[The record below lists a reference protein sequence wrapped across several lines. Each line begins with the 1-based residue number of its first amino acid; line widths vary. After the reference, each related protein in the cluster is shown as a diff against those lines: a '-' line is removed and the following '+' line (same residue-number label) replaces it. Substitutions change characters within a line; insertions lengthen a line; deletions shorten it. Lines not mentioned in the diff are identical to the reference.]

1 MGSNPLPA
9 THLRWNLYGA
19 GLESLGRDGKPE
31 RLPLPQPAPNEILVR
46 IDAVG
51 VCFSDLKILRLGE
64 AHPKIARDLR
74 THPVVMGHEIC
85 CTVAQVGESLQGRF
99 QVGERYLVQ
108 ADVYVNERVQAV
120 GYALDGGYTQY
131 TVFGEPVLNGD
142 AGCYLLRCPEHL
154 SDAEAALV
162 EPWAC
167 IVASYRIQPRPTPQ
181 PNGKWLVI
189 LPHAPMVRYRC
200 SGLEG
205 LSSGNPCVTPSLRF
219 PLQAGGTESGLPSR
233 SHENPQGGDDSPD
246 TRFPSRSRENL
257 QGGDDSPNTRFP
269 SQSREN
275 LQGGDDSPNTRF
287 PSRSGGN
294 LKEGGQGVALLLTDF
309 RGNPLTDAFEQAA
322 HALGM
327 ATHRIETPADA
338 LYDPAQ
344 VRALRDAY
352 APDGFTDILI
362 FGEPTPALL
371 EAAQDALC
379 YGGALSFTCHHT
391 MPSVP
396 VDVGRLHY
404 DRLLVMGTSSWD
416 ITDAYRHTRDTALRN
431 GDRLLLFGA
440 GGAMGQMQLFYALTH
455 PEPPA
460 QVVVVDRHPERLEPL
475 RAMGVPLAERAGIDL
490 QFYCNADADPDAQQ
504 AHLRSLC
511 PHGYDH
517 IMLLAS
523 SAEAVALTYPLL
535 TDGGVLN
542 LFAGIPKGQKVP
554 LDLTPLASRHMRLV
568 GSSGSTMDDIAEC
581 LRLVAEGALPARK
594 VIGAIAGL
602 NALPEALQAVQSHRY
617 PGKVV
622 VFPQLPDL
630 PLIGLTELHDRLPE
644 VAAHLEAGRYW
655 TRDAER
661 ALYRVCS
668 TMGENDATDR

>member
-1 MGSNPLPA
+1 MPA

-19 GLESLGRDGKPE
+19 GLENLGRDGKPE
-31 RLPLPQPAPNEILVR
+31 RLPTPQPAPNEILVR

-51 VCFSDLKILRLGE
+51 ICFSDLKILRLGE

-74 THPVVMGHEIC
+74 KHPVVMGHEIC
-85 CTVAQVGESLQGRF
+85 CTVVQVGNALQGRF
-99 QVGERYLVQ
+99 QIGERYIVQ
-108 ADVYVNERVQAV
+108 ADVYVNGRVQAV
-120 GYALDGGYTQY
+120 GYALDGGYSQY

-142 AGCYLLRCPEHL
+142 AGCYLLRCPDHL

-167 IVASYRIQPRPTPQ
+167 VVASYRIQPRPTPL
-181 PNGKWLVI
+181 PNGRWLVI

-200 SGLEG
+200 GGVDGLHA
-205 LSSGNPCVTPSLRF
+205 GNSPHLTSPVDGGGTPSPR
-219 PLQAGGTESGLPSR
+219 AGRVGVGGTAVLFTDSR
-233 SHENPQGGDDSPD
+233 
-246 TRFPSRSRENL
+246 
-257 QGGDDSPNTRFP
+257 
-269 SQSREN
+269 
-275 LQGGDDSPNTRF
+275 
-287 PSRSGGN
+287 GN
-294 LKEGGQGVALLLTDF
+294 LLAE
-309 RGNPLTDAFEQAA
+309 AFEQAA

-327 ATHRIETPADA
+327 ATHRIEAPADA

-344 VRALRDAY
+344 VHTLRDAY

-362 FGEPTPALL
+362 FGEPTPEVL
-371 EAAQDALC
+371 EAAQDALI
-379 YGGALSFTCHHT
+379 YGGALSFTCHHK
-391 MPSVP
+391 MPPVP

-404 DRLLVMGTSSWD
+404 DRLLLMGTSSWD
-416 ITDAYRHTRDTALRN
+416 ITDAYRHTRDTALRK

-440 GGAMGQMQLFYALTH
+440 GGAMGQMQLFYALTR

-475 RAMGVPLAERAGIDL
+475 REMGVPLAQHAGIEL

-504 AHLRSLC
+504 AHLRALC

-554 LDLTPLASRHMRLV
+554 LDLTPLASRHMRLL

-630 PLIGLTELHDRLPE
+630 PLIGLTELHERQPE

-668 TMGENDATDR
+668 NVGYSSISRWYLPIQ

>member
-1 MGSNPLPA
+1 MALPA
-9 THLRWNLYGA
+9 THFRWNLYGA
-19 GLESLGRDGKPE
+19 GLENLGRDGKPE
-31 RLPLPQPAPNEILVR
+31 RLPVPQPAPNEILVR

-51 VCFSDLKILRLGE
+51 ICFSDLKILRLGE
-64 AHPKIARDLR
+64 AHPKIARNLR
-74 THPVVMGHEIC
+74 THPAVMGHEIC
-85 CTVAQVGESLQGRF
+85 CTVVQVGEALRGRF
-99 QVGERYLVQ
+99 HVGERYIVQ
-108 ADVYVNERVQAV
+108 ADVYVNGRVQAV

-142 AGCYLLRCPEHL
+142 AGCYLLRCPDHL

-167 IVASYRIQPRPTPQ
+167 VVASYRIQPRPTPQ
-181 PNGKWLVI
+181 PNGRWLVI

-233 SHENPQGGDDSPD
+233 SHENPQGTDDSPD
-246 TRFPSRSRENL
+246 TRFPSRSRENP
-257 QGGDDSPNTRFP
+257 QGGDDSPDTRFP

-275 LQGGDDSPNTRF
+275 PQGGDDSPNTRF
-287 PSRSGGN
+287 PSRSGGD

-327 ATHRIETPADA
+327 ATHRIETTADA
-338 LYDPAQ
+338 LYDPAR
-344 VRALRDAY
+344 VHTLRDTY

-362 FGEPTPALL
+362 FGDPTPEVL

-379 YGGALSFTCHHT
+379 YGGALSFTCHRA
-391 MPSVP
+391 MLPVP

-416 ITDAYRHTRDTALRN
+416 ITDAYRHTRDASLRK

-440 GGAMGQMQLFYALTH
+440 GGAMGQMQLFYALTR

-475 RAMGVPLAERAGIDL
+475 REMGVPLAQQAGIDL

-504 AHLRSLC
+504 AHLRALC

-517 IMLLAS
+517 IMMLAS
-523 SAEAVALTYPLL
+523 SAESVALTYPLL

-542 LFAGIPKGQKVP
+542 LFAGIPKGQKAP
-554 LDLTPLASRHMRLV
+554 LDLTPLASRHMRIV

-630 PLIGLTELHDRLPE
+630 PLIGLTELHERLPE

-668 TMGENDATDR
+668 KAGENDATDR

>member
-1 MGSNPLPA
+1 VSLPT

-19 GLESLGRDGKPE
+19 GLENLGRDGKPE
-31 RLPLPQPAPNEILVR
+31 RLPMPQPAPNEILVR

-51 VCFSDLKILRLGE
+51 ICFSDLKILRLGE
-64 AHPKIARDLR
+64 AHPKIDRDLR
-74 THPVVMGHEIC
+74 KHPAVMGHEIC
-85 CTVAQVGESLQGRF
+85 CTVVQVGEALRGRF
-99 QVGERYLVQ
+99 HVGERYIVQ
-108 ADVYVNERVQAV
+108 ADVYVNGRVQAV
-120 GYALDGGYTQY
+120 GYALDGGFSQY

-142 AGCYLLRCPEHL
+142 AGCYLLRCPDHV

-167 IVASYRIQPRPTPQ
+167 VVASYRIQPRPTPL
-181 PNGKWLVI
+181 PNGRWLVI

-200 SGLEG
+200 GGLEA
-205 LSSGNPCVTPSLRF
+205 LSVGNSGITPSLRF
-219 PLQAGGTESGLPSR
+219 PLQAGGTELGSPPPSGGNPRGEGNLPS
-233 SHENPQGGDDSPD
+233 

-257 QGGDDSPNTRFP
+257 QGGDDP
-269 SQSREN
+269 
-275 LQGGDDSPNTRF
+275 PNTRF

-309 RGNPLTDAFEQAA
+309 RGNPLTDALEQTA
-322 HALGM
+322 HTLGM
-327 ATHRIETPADA
+327 ETHRLETPADA
-338 LYDPAQ
+338 LYDSERI
-344 VRALRDAY
+344 RALRDTY

-362 FGEPTPALL
+362 FGDPTPEVL

-379 YGGALSFTCHHT
+379 YGGALSFTCHRA
-391 MPSVP
+391 MPPVP

-416 ITDAYRHTRDTALRN
+416 ITDAYRHTRDTALRK

-440 GGAMGQMQLFYALTH
+440 GGAMGQMQLFYALTR

-475 RAMGVPLAERAGIDL
+475 REMGVPLAQHAGIEL

-504 AHLRSLC
+504 AHLRALC

-542 LFAGIPKGQKVP
+542 LFAGIPKGQKAP
-554 LDLTPLASRHMRLV
+554 LDLTLLASRHMRLL
-568 GSSGSTMDDIAEC
+568 GSSGSTMDDIAKC

-630 PLIGLTELHDRLPE
+630 PLIGLTELHERLPE

>member
-19 GLESLGRDGKPE
+19 GLENLGRDGKPE

-51 VCFSDLKILRLGE
+51 ICFSDLKILRLGE

-74 THPVVMGHEIC
+74 THPAVMGHEIC
-85 CTVAQVGESLQGRF
+85 CTVVQVGDALQGRF
-99 QVGERYLVQ
+99 RVGERYIVQ
-108 ADVYVNERVQAV
+108 ADVYVNGRVQAV
-120 GYALDGGYTQY
+120 GYALDGGYSQY
-131 TVFGEPVLNGD
+131 TIFGEPVLNGD
-142 AGCYLLRCPEHL
+142 AGCYLLRCPDHL

-167 IVASYRIQPRPTPQ
+167 IVASYRIQPRPTPL
-181 PNGKWLVI
+181 PNGRWLVI
-189 LPHAPMVRYRC
+189 LPRAPMVRYRC
-200 SGLEG
+200 SGLEA
-205 LSSGNPCVTPSLRF
+205 LSAGNSGITPSLRF
-219 PLQAGGTESGLPSR
+219 PLLAGGTELGSSSR
-233 SHENPQGGDDSPD
+233 GGGNPQGEGNL
-246 TRFPSRSRENL
+246 PS
-257 QGGDDSPNTRFP
+257 
-269 SQSREN
+269 
-275 LQGGDDSPNTRF
+275 TRF

-294 LKEGGQGVALLLTDF
+294 LKEGGQGVAILVTDS
-309 RGNPLTDAFEQAA
+309 RGNPLAEAFQQAA

-327 ATHRIETPADA
+327 ETHRIEAPADA

-344 VRALRDAY
+344 VHTLRDTY

-362 FGEPTPALL
+362 FGDPTPEVL
-371 EAAQDALC
+371 EAAQDALS
-379 YGGALSFTCHHT
+379 YGGALSFTCHRA
-391 MPSVP
+391 MPPVP

-404 DRLLVMGTSSWD
+404 DRLLLMGTTSWD
-416 ITDAYRHTRDTALRN
+416 ITDAYRHTRDTALRK

-440 GGAMGQMQLFYALTH
+440 GGAMGQMQLFYALTR

-475 RAMGVPLAERAGIDL
+475 REMGIPLAQRAGIEL
-490 QFYCNADADPDAQQ
+490 QFYCNADADPEAQQ
-504 AHLRSLC
+504 AHLRALC

-542 LFAGIPKGQKVP
+542 LFAGIPKGQKAP
-554 LDLTPLASRHMRLV
+554 LDLTPLASRHMRLL

-630 PLIGLTELHDRLPE
+630 PLMGLTELHERLPE
-644 VAAHLEAGRYW
+644 IAAHLEAGRYW

-668 TMGENDATDR
+668 KAGENDATDR

>member
-1 MGSNPLPA
+1 MSSNPLPA

-19 GLESLGRDGKPE
+19 GLENLGRDGKPE

-51 VCFSDLKILRLGE
+51 ICFSDLKILRLGE

-74 THPVVMGHEIC
+74 KHPAVMGHEIC
-85 CTVAQVGESLQGRF
+85 CTVVQVGDALQGRF
-99 QVGERYLVQ
+99 HVGERYIVQ
-108 ADVYVNERVQAV
+108 ADVYVNGRVQAV
-120 GYALDGGYTQY
+120 GYALDGGYSQY

-142 AGCYLLRCPEHL
+142 AGCYLLRCPDHL

-167 IVASYRIQPRPTPQ
+167 VVASYRIQPRPTPL
-181 PNGKWLVI
+181 PNGRWLVI

-200 SGLEG
+200 GGVEKLNPPTPVHSSPLERGERVRVRGDSGI
-205 LSSGNPCVTPSLRF
+205 
-219 PLQAGGTESGLPSR
+219 
-233 SHENPQGGDDSPD
+233 
-246 TRFPSRSRENL
+246 
-257 QGGDDSPNTRFP
+257 
-269 SQSREN
+269 
-275 LQGGDDSPNTRF
+275 
-287 PSRSGGN
+287 
-294 LKEGGQGVALLLTDF
+294 ALLLTDP
-309 RGNPLTDAFEQAA
+309 RGNPLAEAFEHAA
-322 HALGM
+322 RALGM
-327 ATHRIETPADA
+327 EFHRIEALADA
-338 LYDPAQ
+338 LYDPAR
-344 VRALRDAY
+344 VRALRDTH

-362 FGEPTPALL
+362 FGEPTPEVL
-371 EAAQDALC
+371 EAAQDALG
-379 YGGALSFTCHHT
+379 YGGALSFTCHRT
-391 MPSVP
+391 IPPVP

-404 DRLLVMGTSSWD
+404 DRLLLMGTTSWD
-416 ITDAYRHTRDTALRN
+416 ITDAYRHTRDTALRK

-440 GGAMGQMQLFYALTH
+440 GGAMGQMHLFYALTR

-475 RAMGVPLAERAGIDL
+475 REMGIPLAQHAGIEL
-490 QFYCNADADPDAQQ
+490 QFYCNADADPEAQQ
-504 AHLRSLC
+504 AHLRALC

-523 SAEAVALTYPLL
+523 SAETVALTYPLL

-554 LDLTPLASRHMRLV
+554 LDLTPLASRHMRLL

-581 LRLVAEGALPARK
+581 LLLVAEGALPARK

-668 TMGENDATDR
+668 NAGENDATDP

>member
-1 MGSNPLPA
+1 MSSNPLPA

-19 GLESLGRDGKPE
+19 GLENLGRDGKPE

-51 VCFSDLKILRLGE
+51 ICFSDLKILRLGE

-74 THPVVMGHEIC
+74 KHPAVMGHEIC
-85 CTVAQVGESLQGRF
+85 CTVVQVGDALQGRF
-99 QVGERYLVQ
+99 HIGERYIVQ
-108 ADVYVNERVQAV
+108 ADVYVNGRVQAV
-120 GYALDGGYTQY
+120 GYALDGGYSQY

-142 AGCYLLRCPEHL
+142 AGCYLLRCPDHL

-167 IVASYRIQPRPTPQ
+167 VVASYRIQPRPTPL
-181 PNGKWLVI
+181 PNGRWLVI

-200 SGLEG
+200 GGVEKLNPPTPVHSSPLERGERVRVRGDSGI
-205 LSSGNPCVTPSLRF
+205 
-219 PLQAGGTESGLPSR
+219 
-233 SHENPQGGDDSPD
+233 
-246 TRFPSRSRENL
+246 
-257 QGGDDSPNTRFP
+257 
-269 SQSREN
+269 
-275 LQGGDDSPNTRF
+275 
-287 PSRSGGN
+287 
-294 LKEGGQGVALLLTDF
+294 ALLLTDP
-309 RGNPLTDAFEQAA
+309 RGNPLAEAFEHAA
-322 HALGM
+322 RALGM
-327 ATHRIETPADA
+327 EFHRIEALADA
-338 LYDPAQ
+338 LYDPAR
-344 VRALRDAY
+344 VRALRDTH

-362 FGEPTPALL
+362 FGEPTPEVL
-371 EAAQDALC
+371 EAAQDALG
-379 YGGALSFTCHHT
+379 YGGALSFTCHRT
-391 MPSVP
+391 IPPVP

-404 DRLLVMGTSSWD
+404 DRLLLMGTTSWD
-416 ITDAYRHTRDTALRN
+416 ITDAYRHTRDTALRK

-440 GGAMGQMQLFYALTH
+440 GGAMGQMHLFYALTR

-475 RAMGVPLAERAGIDL
+475 REMGIPLAQHAGIEL
-490 QFYCNADADPDAQQ
+490 QFYCNADADPEAQQ
-504 AHLRSLC
+504 AHLRALC

-523 SAEAVALTYPLL
+523 SAETVALTYPLL

-554 LDLTPLASRHMRLV
+554 LDLTPLASRHMRLL

-581 LRLVAEGALPARK
+581 LLLVAEGALPARK

-668 TMGENDATDR
+668 NAGENDATDP

>member
-1 MGSNPLPA
+1 VSAPA
-9 THLRWNLYGA
+9 THLRWNLYGV
-19 GLESLGRDGKPE
+19 GLENLGRDGKPE
-31 RLPLPQPAPNEILVR
+31 RLPVPQPAPNEILAR

-51 VCFSDLKILRLGE
+51 ICFSDLKILRLGE
-64 AHPKIARDLR
+64 AHPKIDRDLR
-74 THPVVMGHEIC
+74 KHPAVMGHEIC
-85 CTVAQVGESLQGRF
+85 CTVVQVGEALRGRF
-99 QVGERYLVQ
+99 HVGERYIVQ
-108 ADVYVNERVQAV
+108 ADVYVNGRVQAV
-120 GYALDGGYTQY
+120 GYALDGGFSQY

-142 AGCYLLRCPEHL
+142 AGCYLLRCPDHV

-167 IVASYRIQPRPTPQ
+167 VVASYRIQPRPTPL
-181 PNGKWLVI
+181 PNGRWLVI

-200 SGLEG
+200 GGVDGLHAC
-205 LSSGNPCVTPSLRF
+205 SSPHLTSPVDGGGTPSPR
-219 PLQAGGTESGLPSR
+219 AGRVGVGGTA
-233 SHENPQGGDDSPD
+233 
-246 TRFPSRSRENL
+246 
-257 QGGDDSPNTRFP
+257 
-269 SQSREN
+269 
-275 LQGGDDSPNTRF
+275 
-287 PSRSGGN
+287 
-294 LKEGGQGVALLLTDF
+294 VLLTDS
-309 RGNPLTDAFEQAA
+309 RGNPLTEAFEQAA

-327 ATHRIETPADA
+327 ALHRIETPADA
-338 LYDPAQ
+338 LYDPERI
-344 VRALRDAY
+344 RALRDAY

-362 FGEPTPALL
+362 FGEPTPEVL

-379 YGGALSFTCHHT
+379 YGGALSFTCHRA
-391 MPSVP
+391 MPPVP

-416 ITDAYRHTRDTALRN
+416 ITDAYRHTRDTALRK

-440 GGAMGQMQLFYALTH
+440 GGAMGQMQLFYALTR

-460 QVVVVDRHPERLEPL
+460 QVVVVDRHPERLEL
-475 RAMGVPLAERAGIDL
+475 LHEMGVPLAQQAGIDL

-504 AHLRSLC
+504 AHLRALC

-542 LFAGIPKGQKVP
+542 LFAGIPKGQKAP
-554 LDLTPLASRHMRLV
+554 LDLTPLASRHMRIV

-617 PGKVV
+617 LGKVV

-630 PLIGLTELHDRLPE
+630 PLIGLTELHERLPE

-668 TMGENDATDR
+668 KAGENDATDR

>member
-1 MGSNPLPA
+1 MALPA
-9 THLRWNLYGA
+9 THFRWNLYGA
-19 GLESLGRDGKPE
+19 GLGNLGRDGKPE
-31 RLPLPQPAPNEILVR
+31 RLPVPQPAPNEILVR

-51 VCFSDLKILRLGE
+51 ICFSDLKILRLGE

-74 THPVVMGHEIC
+74 THPAVMGHEIC
-85 CTVAQVGESLQGRF
+85 CTVVQVGDALQGRF
-99 QVGERYLVQ
+99 RVGERYIVQ
-108 ADVYVNERVQAV
+108 ADVYVNGRVQAV

-142 AGCYLLRCPEHL
+142 AGCYLLRCPDHV

-167 IVASYRIQPRPTPQ
+167 VVASYRIQPRPTPL
-181 PNGKWLVI
+181 PNGRWLVI

-200 SGLEG
+200 GGVDGLHAC
-205 LSSGNPCVTPSLRF
+205 SSPHLTSPVDGGRTPSPPAGRVGV
-219 PLQAGGTESGLPSR
+219 GGTA
-233 SHENPQGGDDSPD
+233 
-246 TRFPSRSRENL
+246 
-257 QGGDDSPNTRFP
+257 
-269 SQSREN
+269 
-275 LQGGDDSPNTRF
+275 
-287 PSRSGGN
+287 
-294 LKEGGQGVALLLTDF
+294 VLLTDF
-309 RGNPLTDAFEQAA
+309 RGNPLTDALEQTA

-327 ATHRIETPADA
+327 ETHRLETPADT
-338 LYDPAQ
+338 LYDSERI
-344 VRALRDAY
+344 RALRDAY

-362 FGEPTPALL
+362 FGEPTPDAL

-379 YGGALSFTCHHT
+379 YGGALSFTCHHK
-391 MPSVP
+391 MPPVP

-404 DRLLVMGTSSWD
+404 DRLLLMGTTSWD
-416 ITDAYRHTRDTALRN
+416 IADAYRHTRDTALRM

-440 GGAMGQMQLFYALTH
+440 GGAMGQMQLFYALTR

-475 RAMGVPLAERAGIDL
+475 REMGVPLAQQAGIDL
-490 QFYCNADADPDAQQ
+490 QFYCNADAYPDTQQ
-504 AHLRSLC
+504 AHLRALC

-535 TDGGVLN
+535 TDGGILN
-542 LFAGIPKGQKVP
+542 LFAGIPKGQKAP
-554 LDLTPLASRHMRLV
+554 LDLTPLASRHMRVV

-602 NALPEALQAVQSHRY
+602 NALPEALQAVQTHRY

-622 VFPQLPDL
+622 LFPQLPDL
-630 PLIGLTELHDRLPE
+630 PLIGLTELHTRLPE

-668 TMGENDATDR
+668 KVGENDATDH

>member
-1 MGSNPLPA
+1 VSLPT

-19 GLESLGRDGKPE
+19 GLENLGRDGKPE
-31 RLPLPQPAPNEILVR
+31 RLPTPQPAPNEILVR

-51 VCFSDLKILRLGE
+51 ICFSDLKILRLGE
-64 AHPKIARDLR
+64 AHPKIARNLR
-74 THPVVMGHEIC
+74 THPAVMGHEIC
-85 CTVAQVGESLQGRF
+85 CTVVQVGEALRGRF
-99 QVGERYLVQ
+99 QVGERYIVQ
-108 ADVYVNERVQAV
+108 ADVYVNGRVQAV

-142 AGCYLLRCPEHL
+142 AGCYLLRCPDHL

-167 IVASYRIQPRPTPQ
+167 VVASYRIQPRPTPQ
-181 PNGKWLVI
+181 PNGRWLVI

-200 SGLEG
+200 GGVETFRPHPPCPPLPQAGEGERTGALPCAPTPLSHPVGEGSGVRADASPLSHPVGEG
-205 LSSGNPCVTPSLRF
+205 LGVRAT
-219 PLQAGGTESGLPSR
+219 
-233 SHENPQGGDDSPD
+233 QGI
-246 TRFPSRSRENL
+246 
-257 QGGDDSPNTRFP
+257 
-269 SQSREN
+269 
-275 LQGGDDSPNTRF
+275 
-287 PSRSGGN
+287 
-294 LKEGGQGVALLLTDF
+294 ALLLTDS
-309 RGNPLTDAFEQAA
+309 RGNPLTDALEQTA

-327 ATHRIETPADA
+327 ETHRIETPADA
-338 LYDPAQ
+338 LYDPAR
-344 VRALRDAY
+344 VHTLRDAY

-362 FGEPTPALL
+362 FGEPTPEVL

-379 YGGALSFTCHHT
+379 YGGALSFTCHRA
-391 MPSVP
+391 MPPVP

-416 ITDAYRHTRDTALRN
+416 ITDAYRHTRDASLRK

-440 GGAMGQMQLFYALTH
+440 GGAMGQMQLFYALTR

-475 RAMGVPLAERAGIDL
+475 REMGVPLAQQAGIDL

-504 AHLRSLC
+504 AHLRALC

-554 LDLTPLASRHMRLV
+554 LDLTPLASRHMRVV

-630 PLIGLTELHDRLPE
+630 PLIGLTELHERLPE

>member
-1 MGSNPLPA
+1 MSLPT

-19 GLESLGRDGKPE
+19 GLENLGRDGKPE
-31 RLPLPQPAPNEILVR
+31 RLPVPQPAQNEILAR

-51 VCFSDLKILRLGE
+51 ICFSDLKILRLGE
-64 AHPKIARDLR
+64 VHPKIDRDLR
-74 THPVVMGHEIC
+74 KHPAVMGHEIC
-85 CTVAQVGESLQGRF
+85 CTVVQVGEALRGRF
-99 QVGERYLVQ
+99 HVGERYIVQ
-108 ADVYVNERVQAV
+108 ADVYVNGRVQAV
-120 GYALDGGYTQY
+120 GYALDGGYSQY

-142 AGCYLLRCPEHL
+142 AGCYLLRCPDHV

-167 IVASYRIQPRPTPQ
+167 VVASYRIQPRPTPL
-181 PNGKWLVI
+181 PNGRWLVI

-200 SGLEG
+200 GGLEA
-205 LSSGNPCVTPSLRF
+205 LSVGNSGITPSLRF
-219 PLQAGGTESGLPSR
+219 PLLAGGTELGSSSPGGGNPRGEGNLPS
-233 SHENPQGGDDSPD
+233 
-246 TRFPSRSRENL
+246 
-257 QGGDDSPNTRFP
+257 
-269 SQSREN
+269 
-275 LQGGDDSPNTRF
+275 TRF

-294 LKEGGQGVALLLTDF
+294 LKEGGQGVAILITDS
-309 RGNPLTDAFEQAA
+309 RGNPLTEAFEQAA

-327 ATHRIETPADA
+327 ALHRIETPADA

-344 VRALRDAY
+344 MRALRDTY

-362 FGEPTPALL
+362 FGDPTPEVL

-379 YGGALSFTCHHT
+379 YGGALSFTCHRA
-391 MPSVP
+391 MPPVP

-416 ITDAYRHTRDTALRN
+416 ITDAYRHTRDTALRK

-440 GGAMGQMQLFYALTH
+440 GGAMGQMQLFYALTR

-475 RAMGVPLAERAGIDL
+475 REMGVPLAQQAGIDL

-504 AHLRSLC
+504 AHLRALC

-542 LFAGIPKGQKVP
+542 LFAGIPKGQKAP
-554 LDLTPLASRHMRLV
+554 LDLTPLASRHMRIV

-630 PLIGLTELHDRLPE
+630 PLMGLTELHDRLPE

>member
-1 MGSNPLPA
+1 VRLPA

-19 GLESLGRDGKPE
+19 GLENLGRDGKPE
-31 RLPLPQPAPNEILVR
+31 RLPVPQPAQNEILAR

-51 VCFSDLKILRLGE
+51 ICFSDLKILRLGE
-64 AHPKIARDLR
+64 AHPKIDRDLR
-74 THPVVMGHEIC
+74 KHPAVMGHEIC
-85 CTVAQVGESLQGRF
+85 CTVVQVGEALRGRF
-99 QVGERYLVQ
+99 HVGERYIVQ
-108 ADVYVNERVQAV
+108 ADVYVNGRVQAV
-120 GYALDGGYTQY
+120 GYALDGGFSQY

-142 AGCYLLRCPEHL
+142 AGCYLLRCPDHV

-167 IVASYRIQPRPTPQ
+167 VVASYRIQPRPTPL
-181 PNGKWLVI
+181 PNGRWLVI

-200 SGLEG
+200 GGVDGLHAC
-205 LSSGNPCVTPSLRF
+205 SSPHLTSPVDGGGTPSPR
-219 PLQAGGTESGLPSR
+219 AGRVGVGGTA
-233 SHENPQGGDDSPD
+233 
-246 TRFPSRSRENL
+246 
-257 QGGDDSPNTRFP
+257 
-269 SQSREN
+269 
-275 LQGGDDSPNTRF
+275 
-287 PSRSGGN
+287 
-294 LKEGGQGVALLLTDF
+294 VLLTDS
-309 RGNPLTDAFEQAA
+309 RGNPLTEAFEQAA

-327 ATHRIETPADA
+327 ALHRIETPADA
-338 LYDPAQ
+338 LYDPERI
-344 VRALRDAY
+344 RALRDAY

-362 FGEPTPALL
+362 FGEPTPEVL

-379 YGGALSFTCHHT
+379 YGGALSFTCHRA
-391 MPSVP
+391 MPPVP

-416 ITDAYRHTRDTALRN
+416 ITDAYRHTRDTALRK

-440 GGAMGQMQLFYALTH
+440 GGAMGQMQLFYALTR

-460 QVVVVDRHPERLEPL
+460 QVVVVDRHPERLEL
-475 RAMGVPLAERAGIDL
+475 LHEMGVPLAQQAGIDL

-504 AHLRSLC
+504 AHLRALC

-542 LFAGIPKGQKVP
+542 LFAGIPKGQKAP
-554 LDLTPLASRHMRLV
+554 LDLTPLASRHMRIV

-617 PGKVV
+617 LGKVV

-630 PLIGLTELHDRLPE
+630 PLIGLTELHERLPE

-668 TMGENDATDR
+668 KAGENDATDR

>member
-1 MGSNPLPA
+1 
-9 THLRWNLYGA
+9 
-19 GLESLGRDGKPE
+19 
-31 RLPLPQPAPNEILVR
+31 VR
-46 IDAVG
+46 VDAVG
-51 VCFSDLKILRLGE
+51 ICFSDLKILRLGG

-74 THPVVMGHEIC
+74 MHPAVMGHEIC
-85 CTVAQVGESLQGRF
+85 CTVAQVGEALQGRF
-99 QVGERYLVQ
+99 QVGERYIVQ
-108 ADVYVNERVQAV
+108 ADVYVNGRVQAV

-142 AGCYLLRCPEHL
+142 AGCYLLRCPDHV

-167 IVASYRIQPRPTPQ
+167 VVASYRIQPRPTPQ
-181 PNGKWLVI
+181 PNGRWLVI
-189 LPHAPMVRYRC
+189 MPHAPIVRYRC
-200 SGLEG
+200 SALEG
-205 LSSGNPCVTPSLRF
+205 FIAGSSPLLTSPVDGGGTATPSPPAGRVGMGGTAVLLTRLARQ
-219 PLQAGGTESGLPSR
+219 PAGG
-233 SHENPQGGDDSPD
+233 
-246 TRFPSRSRENL
+246 
-257 QGGDDSPNTRFP
+257 
-269 SQSREN
+269 
-275 LQGGDDSPNTRF
+275 
-287 PSRSGGN
+287 
-294 LKEGGQGVALLLTDF
+294 GVRASSA
-309 RGNPLTDAFEQAA
+309 RAG
-322 HALGM
+322 HAVQHIQ
-327 ATHRIETPADA
+327 TTADA

-416 ITDAYRHTRDTALRN
+416 ITDAYRHTRDTALRK

-440 GGAMGQMQLFYALTH
+440 GGAMGQMQLFYALTR

-475 RAMGVPLAERAGIDL
+475 REMGVPLAQRAGIDL

-602 NALPEALQAVQSHRY
+602 NALPEALQAVQAHRY

-622 VFPQLPDL
+622 IFPQLPDL
-630 PLIGLTELHDRLPE
+630 PLMGLTELHERLPE

-668 TMGENDATDR
+668 TTGENDATDR

>member
-1 MGSNPLPA
+1 LRKHPA
-9 THLRWNLYGA
+9 
-19 GLESLGRDGKPE
+19 
-31 RLPLPQPAPNEILVR
+31 
-46 IDAVG
+46 
-51 VCFSDLKILRLGE
+51 
-64 AHPKIARDLR
+64 
-74 THPVVMGHEIC
+74 VMGHEIC
-85 CTVAQVGESLQGRF
+85 CTVVQVGEALRGRF
-99 QVGERYLVQ
+99 HVGERYIVQ
-108 ADVYVNERVQAV
+108 ADVYVNGRVQAV

-142 AGCYLLRCPEHL
+142 AGCYLLRCPDHV

-167 IVASYRIQPRPTPQ
+167 VVASYRIQPRPTPQ
-181 PNGKWLVI
+181 PNGRWLVI

-200 SGLEG
+200 GGVETFRPHPPCPPLPQAGEGERTGALPCAPTPLSHPVGEGSGVRADASPLSHPVGEG
-205 LSSGNPCVTPSLRF
+205 LGVRAT
-219 PLQAGGTESGLPSR
+219 
-233 SHENPQGGDDSPD
+233 QGI
-246 TRFPSRSRENL
+246 
-257 QGGDDSPNTRFP
+257 
-269 SQSREN
+269 
-275 LQGGDDSPNTRF
+275 
-287 PSRSGGN
+287 
-294 LKEGGQGVALLLTDF
+294 ALLLTDS
-309 RGNPLTDAFEQAA
+309 RGNPLTDALEQTA

-327 ATHRIETPADA
+327 ETHRLETPADA
-338 LYDPAQ
+338 LYDSERI
-344 VRALRDAY
+344 RALRDAY

-362 FGEPTPALL
+362 FGDPTPEVL
-371 EAAQDALC
+371 EAAHDALC
-379 YGGALSFTCHHT
+379 YGGALSFTCHHK
-391 MPSVP
+391 MPPVP

-404 DRLLVMGTSSWD
+404 DRLLLMGTTSWD
-416 ITDAYRHTRDTALRN
+416 ITDAYRHTRDTALRK

-440 GGAMGQMQLFYALTH
+440 GGAMGQMQLFYALTR

-475 RAMGVPLAERAGIDL
+475 REMGVPLAQHAGIDL

-504 AHLRSLC
+504 AHLRALC

-542 LFAGIPKGQKVP
+542 LFAGIPKGQKAP
-554 LDLTPLASRHMRLV
+554 LDLTPLASRHMRIV

-602 NALPEALQAVQSHRY
+602 NALPEALQAVQTHRY

-622 VFPQLPDL
+622 LFPQLPDL
-630 PLIGLTELHDRLPE
+630 PLIGLTELHERLPE

-668 TMGENDATDR
+668 NAGENDATDR

>member
-1 MGSNPLPA
+1 VSAPA

-19 GLESLGRDGKPE
+19 GLENLGRDGKPE
-31 RLPLPQPAPNEILVR
+31 RLPVPQPAQNEILAR

-51 VCFSDLKILRLGE
+51 ICFSDLKILRLGE
-64 AHPKIARDLR
+64 AHPKIDRDLR
-74 THPVVMGHEIC
+74 THPAVMGHEIC
-85 CTVAQVGESLQGRF
+85 CTVVQVGEALRGRF
-99 QVGERYLVQ
+99 HVGERYIVQ
-108 ADVYVNERVQAV
+108 ADVYVNGRVQAV
-120 GYALDGGYTQY
+120 GYALDGGYSQY

-142 AGCYLLRCPEHL
+142 AGCYLLRCPDHV

-167 IVASYRIQPRPTPQ
+167 VVASYRIQPRPTPL
-181 PNGKWLVI
+181 PNGRWLVI

-233 SHENPQGGDDSPD
+233 SHENPQGTDDSPD
-246 TRFPSRSRENL
+246 TRFPSQSRENL

-269 SQSREN
+269 SRSREN
-275 LQGGDDSPNTRF
+275 LQGGDDPPNTRF

-327 ATHRIETPADA
+327 ETHRLETPADA
-338 LYDPAQ
+338 LYDSERI
-344 VRALRDAY
+344 RALRDTY

-362 FGEPTPALL
+362 FGDPTPEVL

-379 YGGALSFTCHHT
+379 YGGALSFTCHRA
-391 MPSVP
+391 MPPVP

-416 ITDAYRHTRDTALRN
+416 ITDAYRHTRDTALRK

-440 GGAMGQMQLFYALTH
+440 GGAMGQMQLFYALTR

-475 RAMGVPLAERAGIDL
+475 REIGVPLAQQAGIDL
-490 QFYCNADADPDAQQ
+490 QFYCNANADPDAQQ
-504 AHLRSLC
+504 AHLRALC

-542 LFAGIPKGQKVP
+542 LFAGIPKGQKAP
-554 LDLTPLASRHMRLV
+554 LDLTPLASRHMRVV

-630 PLIGLTELHDRLPE
+630 PMIGLTELHERLPE

>member
-1 MGSNPLPA
+1 MSSEPLP
-9 THLRWNLYGA
+9 TIHLRWNLYGA
-19 GLESLGRDGKPE
+19 GLENLGRDRKPE

-51 VCFSDLKILRLGE
+51 ICFSDLKILRLGE

-74 THPVVMGHEIC
+74 KHPAVMGHEIC
-85 CTVAQVGESLQGRF
+85 CTVVQVGDALQGRF
-99 QVGERYLVQ
+99 QLGERYIVQ
-108 ADVYVNERVQAV
+108 ADVYVNGQVQAV

-142 AGCYLLRCPEHL
+142 AGCYLLRCPDHL

-167 IVASYRIQPRPTPQ
+167 VVASYRIQPRPTPQ
-181 PNGKWLVI
+181 PNGRWLVI
-189 LPHAPMVRYRC
+189 LPYAPLVRYRC
-200 SGLEG
+200 GALEALLNPPTPVPSPPLERGERDRVRGDSGI
-205 LSSGNPCVTPSLRF
+205 
-219 PLQAGGTESGLPSR
+219 
-233 SHENPQGGDDSPD
+233 
-246 TRFPSRSRENL
+246 
-257 QGGDDSPNTRFP
+257 
-269 SQSREN
+269 
-275 LQGGDDSPNTRF
+275 
-287 PSRSGGN
+287 
-294 LKEGGQGVALLLTDF
+294 ALLLTDF
-309 RGNPLTDAFEQAA
+309 RGNPLTDAFEQTA

-327 ATHRIETPADA
+327 AVQHIQTTAES
-338 LYDPAQ
+338 LYDPDQ

-362 FGEPTPALL
+362 FGEPTPAVL

-379 YGGALSFTCHHT
+379 YGGALSFTRHHT
-391 MPSVP
+391 MHPLP

-404 DRLLVMGTSSWD
+404 DRLQMMGTTSWD
-416 ITDAYRHTRDTALRN
+416 ITDAYRHTRDTALRK

-440 GGAMGQMQLFYALTH
+440 GGAMGQMQLFYALTR
-455 PEPPA
+455 PESPA

-475 RAMGVPLAERAGIDL
+475 REMGVPLAARAGIDL
-490 QFYCNADADPDAQQ
+490 QFYCNADTPPDAQQ
-504 AHLRSLC
+504 AHLRTLC
-511 PHGYDH
+511 PYGYDH

-535 TDGGVLN
+535 TDGGILN

-602 NALPEALQAVQSHRY
+602 NALPEALQAVQAHRY

-622 VFPQLPDL
+622 VFPQLLDL
-630 PLIGLTELHDRLPE
+630 PLIGLTELPERLPE

-661 ALYRVCS
+661 ALYRVFS
-668 TMGENDATDR
+668 KMSENNATDR

>member
-1 MGSNPLPA
+1 MALPA
-9 THLRWNLYGA
+9 THFRWNLYGA
-19 GLESLGRDGKPE
+19 GLENLGRDGKPE
-31 RLPLPQPAPNEILVR
+31 RLPVPQPAPNEILVR

-51 VCFSDLKILRLGE
+51 ICFSDLKILRLGE
-64 AHPKIARDLR
+64 AHPKIARNLR
-74 THPVVMGHEIC
+74 THPAVMGHEIC
-85 CTVAQVGESLQGRF
+85 CTAVQVGEALRGRF
-99 QVGERYLVQ
+99 QVGERYIVQ
-108 ADVYVNERVQAV
+108 ADVYVNGRVQAV
-120 GYALDGGYTQY
+120 GYALDGGYSQY

-142 AGCYLLRCPEHL
+142 AGCYLLRCPDHL

-167 IVASYRIQPRPTPQ
+167 VVASYRIQPRPTPQ
-181 PNGKWLVI
+181 PNGRWLVI

-233 SHENPQGGDDSPD
+233 SHENPQGTDDSPD
-246 TRFPSRSRENL
+246 TRFPSRSRENP

-269 SQSREN
+269 SQSHEN

-327 ATHRIETPADA
+327 ETHRLETPADA
-338 LYDPAQ
+338 LYDSERI
-344 VRALRDAY
+344 RALRDAY

-362 FGEPTPALL
+362 FGEPTPDAL

-379 YGGALSFTCHHT
+379 YGGALSFTCHHKT
-391 MPSVP
+391 PPAP

-416 ITDAYRHTRDTALRN
+416 ITDAYRHTRDASLRK

-440 GGAMGQMQLFYALTH
+440 GGAMGQMQLFYALTR

-475 RAMGVPLAERAGIDL
+475 REMGIPLAQQAGIDL

-504 AHLRSLC
+504 AHLRALC

-523 SAEAVALTYPLL
+523 SVEAVALTYPLL

-554 LDLTPLASRHMRLV
+554 LDLTPLASRHMRIV

-630 PLIGLTELHDRLPE
+630 PLMGLTELHERLPE

-668 TMGENDATDR
+668 KAGENDATDR

>member
-1 MGSNPLPA
+1 VSLPT

-19 GLESLGRDGKPE
+19 GLENLGRDGKPE
-31 RLPLPQPAPNEILVR
+31 RLPMPQPAPNEILVR

-51 VCFSDLKILRLGE
+51 ICFSDLKILRLGE
-64 AHPKIARDLR
+64 AHPKIDRDLR
-74 THPVVMGHEIC
+74 KHPAVMGHEIC
-85 CTVAQVGESLQGRF
+85 CTVVQVGEALRGRF
-99 QVGERYLVQ
+99 HVGERYIVQ
-108 ADVYVNERVQAV
+108 ADVYVNGRVQAV
-120 GYALDGGYTQY
+120 GYALDGGFSQY

-142 AGCYLLRCPEHL
+142 AGCYLLRCPDHV

-167 IVASYRIQPRPTPQ
+167 VVASYRIQPRPTPL
-181 PNGKWLVI
+181 PNGRWLVI

-200 SGLEG
+200 GGVDGLHAC
-205 LSSGNPCVTPSLRF
+205 SSPHLTSPVDGGGTPSPPAGRVEV
-219 PLQAGGTESGLPSR
+219 GGTA
-233 SHENPQGGDDSPD
+233 
-246 TRFPSRSRENL
+246 
-257 QGGDDSPNTRFP
+257 
-269 SQSREN
+269 
-275 LQGGDDSPNTRF
+275 
-287 PSRSGGN
+287 
-294 LKEGGQGVALLLTDF
+294 VLLTDS
-309 RGNPLTDAFEQAA
+309 RGNPLTEAFEQAA

-327 ATHRIETPADA
+327 ALHRIETPADA
-338 LYDPAQ
+338 MYDPERI
-344 VRALRDAY
+344 RALRDAY

-362 FGEPTPALL
+362 FGDPTPEVL

-379 YGGALSFTCHHT
+379 YGGALSFTCHRA
-391 MPSVP
+391 MPPVP

-416 ITDAYRHTRDTALRN
+416 ITDAYRHTRDTALRK

-440 GGAMGQMQLFYALTH
+440 GGAIGQMQLFYALTR

-475 RAMGVPLAERAGIDL
+475 RTMGVPLAERAEIDL

-504 AHLRSLC
+504 AHLRALC
-511 PHGYDH
+511 PHRYDH

-542 LFAGIPKGQKVP
+542 LFAGIPKGQKAP
-554 LDLTPLASRHMRLV
+554 LDLTLLASRHMRIV

-630 PLIGLTELHDRLPE
+630 PLMGLTELHERLPE

-668 TMGENDATDR
+668 KAGENDATDR

>member
-1 MGSNPLPA
+1 VGGTAVLLTEFRANPLA
-9 THLRWNLYGA
+9 
-19 GLESLGRDGKPE
+19 
-31 RLPLPQPAPNEILVR
+31 
-46 IDAVG
+46 
-51 VCFSDLKILRLGE
+51 
-64 AHPKIARDLR
+64 
-74 THPVVMGHEIC
+74 
-85 CTVAQVGESLQGRF
+85 
-99 QVGERYLVQ
+99 
-108 ADVYVNERVQAV
+108 
-120 GYALDGGYTQY
+120 
-131 TVFGEPVLNGD
+131 
-142 AGCYLLRCPEHL
+142 
-154 SDAEAALV
+154 
-162 EPWAC
+162 
-167 IVASYRIQPRPTPQ
+167 
-181 PNGKWLVI
+181 
-189 LPHAPMVRYRC
+189 
-200 SGLEG
+200 
-205 LSSGNPCVTPSLRF
+205 
-219 PLQAGGTESGLPSR
+219 
-233 SHENPQGGDDSPD
+233 
-246 TRFPSRSRENL
+246 
-257 QGGDDSPNTRFP
+257 
-269 SQSREN
+269 
-275 LQGGDDSPNTRF
+275 
-287 PSRSGGN
+287 
-294 LKEGGQGVALLLTDF
+294 
-309 RGNPLTDAFEQAA
+309 DAFEQAA

-327 ATHRIETPADA
+327 AVQHILTTAEL

-344 VRALRDAY
+344 VHTLRDAY

-362 FGEPTPALL
+362 FGEPTPDAL

-379 YGGALSFTCHHT
+379 YGGALSFTCHRT
-391 MPSVP
+391 MPPVP

-404 DRLLVMGTSSWD
+404 DRLLLMGTTSWD
-416 ITDAYRHTRDTALRN
+416 ITDAYRHTRDTALRK

-440 GGAMGQMQLFYALTH
+440 GGAMGQMQLFYALTR

-475 RAMGVPLAERAGIDL
+475 REMGIPLAQQAGIDL

-504 AHLRSLC
+504 AHLRALC

-523 SAEAVALTYPLL
+523 SVEAVALTYPLL

-542 LFAGIPKGQKVP
+542 LFAGIPKGQKAP
-554 LDLTPLASRHMRLV
+554 LDLTPLASRHMRVV

-630 PLIGLTELHDRLPE
+630 PLMGLTELHERLPE

-668 TMGENDATDR
+668 KAGENDATDR

>member
-1 MGSNPLPA
+1 VSLPT

-19 GLESLGRDGKPE
+19 GLENLGRDGKPE
-31 RLPLPQPAPNEILVR
+31 RLPVPQPAQNEILVR

-51 VCFSDLKILRLGE
+51 ICFSDLKILRLGE

-74 THPVVMGHEIC
+74 THPAVMGHEIC
-85 CTVAQVGESLQGRF
+85 CTVVQVGEALRGRF
-99 QVGERYLVQ
+99 HVGERYIVQ
-108 ADVYVNERVQAV
+108 ADVYVNGRVQAV
-120 GYALDGGYTQY
+120 GYALDGGYSQY

-142 AGCYLLRCPEHL
+142 AGCYLLRCPDHL

-167 IVASYRIQPRPTPQ
+167 VVASYRIQPRPTPL
-181 PNGKWLVI
+181 PNGRWLVI

-200 SGLEG
+200 GGVETFRPHPPCPPLPQAGEGERTGALPCAPTPLSHPVGEGSGVRADASPLSHPVGEG
-205 LSSGNPCVTPSLRF
+205 LGVRAT
-219 PLQAGGTESGLPSR
+219 
-233 SHENPQGGDDSPD
+233 
-246 TRFPSRSRENL
+246 
-257 QGGDDSPNTRFP
+257 
-269 SQSREN
+269 
-275 LQGGDDSPNTRF
+275 
-287 PSRSGGN
+287 
-294 LKEGGQGVALLLTDF
+294 QGVALLLTDS

-344 VRALRDAY
+344 VHTLRDAY

-362 FGEPTPALL
+362 FGEPTPEVLG
-371 EAAQDALC
+371 AAQDALC
-379 YGGALSFTCHHT
+379 YGGALSFTCHRA
-391 MPSVP
+391 MPPVP

-416 ITDAYRHTRDTALRN
+416 ITDAYRHTRDTALRK

-440 GGAMGQMQLFYALTH
+440 GGAMGQMQLFYALTR

-475 RAMGVPLAERAGIDL
+475 REMGIPLAQQAGIDL

-504 AHLRSLC
+504 AHLRALC

-542 LFAGIPKGQKVP
+542 LFAGIPKGQKAP
-554 LDLTPLASRHMRLV
+554 LDLTPLASRHMRVV

-630 PLIGLTELHDRLPE
+630 PLMGLTELHERLPE

-668 TMGENDATDR
+668 KAGENDATDR

>member
-1 MGSNPLPA
+1 VSAPA

-19 GLESLGRDGKPE
+19 GLENLGRDGKPE

-46 IDAVG
+46 INAVG
-51 VCFSDLKILRLGE
+51 ICFSDLKILRLGE
-64 AHPKIARDLR
+64 AHPKIARNLR
-74 THPVVMGHEIC
+74 THPAVMGHEIC
-85 CTVAQVGESLQGRF
+85 CTVAQVGEALQGRF
-99 QVGERYLVQ
+99 QVGERYIVQ
-108 ADVYVNERVQAV
+108 ADVYVNGRVQAV
-120 GYALDGGYTQY
+120 GYALDGGYSQY

-142 AGCYLLRCPEHL
+142 AGCYLLRCPDRL

-167 IVASYRIQPRPTPQ
+167 VVASYRIQPRPTPQ
-181 PNGKWLVI
+181 PNGRWLVI

-200 SGLEG
+200 GGVETFRPHPPCPPLPQAGEGERTGALPCAPTPLSHPVGEGSGVRADASPLSHPVGEG
-205 LSSGNPCVTPSLRF
+205 LGVRAT
-219 PLQAGGTESGLPSR
+219 
-233 SHENPQGGDDSPD
+233 QGI
-246 TRFPSRSRENL
+246 
-257 QGGDDSPNTRFP
+257 
-269 SQSREN
+269 
-275 LQGGDDSPNTRF
+275 
-287 PSRSGGN
+287 
-294 LKEGGQGVALLLTDF
+294 ALLLTDS
-309 RGNPLTDAFEQAA
+309 RGNPLTDALEQTA

-327 ATHRIETPADA
+327 ETHRIETPADA
-338 LYDPAQ
+338 LYDPAR
-344 VRALRDAY
+344 VHTLRDAY

-362 FGEPTPALL
+362 FGEPTPEVL

-379 YGGALSFTCHHT
+379 YGGALSFTCHRA
-391 MPSVP
+391 MPPVP

-416 ITDAYRHTRDTALRN
+416 ITDAYRHTRDASLRK

-440 GGAMGQMQLFYALTH
+440 GGAMGQMQLFYALTR

-475 RAMGVPLAERAGIDL
+475 REMGVPLAQQAGIDL

-504 AHLRSLC
+504 AHLRALC

-554 LDLTPLASRHMRLV
+554 LDLTPLASRHMRVV

-630 PLIGLTELHDRLPE
+630 PLMGLTELHERLPE

-668 TMGENDATDR
+668 KAGENDATDR